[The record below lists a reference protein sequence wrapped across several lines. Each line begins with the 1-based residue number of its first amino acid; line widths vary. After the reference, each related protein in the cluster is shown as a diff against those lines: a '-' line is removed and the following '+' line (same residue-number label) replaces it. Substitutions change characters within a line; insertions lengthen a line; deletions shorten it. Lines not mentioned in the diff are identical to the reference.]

1 MPGIERRQEKMD
13 KMTNRRGKGF
23 TLVELLVVIIIIGIL
38 AGIMML
44 SAQSSMDKA
53 EATKIVNNLRTIK
66 SAALMRY
73 TETGSWTNA
82 KKDDYG
88 TNLTDSG
95 FTKWIVQKYAGITL
109 SGNEANAYLIRGFN
123 AATDS
128 YISVR
133 LNLVQL
139 YPDDA
144 NKQSRMI
151 KLLTAAA
158 QNGTPIFGNWNG
170 IVQYQGGV
178 YVNMHIVKN

>member
-1 MPGIERRQEKMD
+1 MNLQGSKKSP
-13 KMTNRRGKGF
+13 GF
-23 TLVELLVVIIIIGIL
+23 TLVELLIVMLIIGVL
-38 AGIMML
+38 AGMMMQVSQ
-44 SAQSSMDKA
+44 SAIDKA